1 MRKSGSCP
9 NLQTAAPLS
18 PIKYTMKKC
27 GSTQAIV
34 SKAAIEQ
41 VFPQALEVQH
51 EITRSASV
59 SASSDYMT
67 MAMHMA
73 PAHVVGICMMEY
85 PEAEPGVSSDDRDK
99 NLAACIASPCEAEE
113 SCPVMNVD
121 GVRRYAYM
129 MANENRAGELFSRI
143 RKSKRDQKG

>member
-51 EITRSASV
+51 EITRSAS
-59 SASSDYMT
+59 SDYMT

-85 PEAEPGVSSDDRDK
+85 PEAGPGVSSDDRDK

-113 SCPVMNVD
+113 SCPFMNVD
-121 GVRRYAYM
+121 GLRRYAYM
-129 MANENRAGELFSRI
+129 MANENRAGELLSRI